1 MDEKDKILL
10 KNWFIKENY
19 SETTQI
25 MYKHSLEL
33 YSTLLKKTITELFNE
48 ADVEEES
55 NIRLKKRKYQGYIL
69 QFKEHLKNLGKS
81 KNTMNLYI
89 SAILSFYNSND
100 ILPPKI
106 NLPGGDIGLE
116 KNYGRL
122 ITKKEIKQLI
132 DVSSTRDTAI
142 IYTMALSGMSQNEIR
157 NLTIKKF
164 IKSAGNA
171 IKQEINSLNE
181 LFKHEEELIKDTV
194 ITLEITRQ
202 KVNYCYHTFIP
213 PEATKAII
221 VYLRERCNHRDKRI
235 HPKGISDSLFVVN
248 KGPFMGEQI
257 TAAAITGLYQGCGKR
272 SGFKHEDGSYRVWR
286 SHGMRKYFMSTII
299 NKTHNHEL
307 ANYLVGHT
315 ISATERAYWFADPK
329 ELKKEYLK
337 VLPYLSLDGAEVKDV
352 KTEELK
358 KYETAME
365 EFEEMK
371 REMEDYKEFAPL
383 IKVFV
388 EDEEIQKRVEKR
400 LNEKN

>member
-19 SETTQI
+19 SETRQI
-25 MYKHSLEL
+25 MYEHALKM

-69 QFKEHLKNLGKS
+69 QFKEYLKNLGKS

-89 SAILSFYNSND
+89 SVILSFYNSND

-157 NLTIKKF
+157 NLTIRKF
-164 IKSAGNA
+164 VESAGNA
-171 IKQEINSLNE
+171 IKQEIKSLNE
-181 LFKHEEELIKDTV
+181 LFKHDEELIKDTV

-202 KVNYCYHTFIP
+202 KVNRRYYTFIP
-213 PEATKAII
+213 PEAIKAII

-235 HPKGISDSLFVVN
+235 HPKRLNDSLFVVN
-248 KGPFMGEQI
+248 KGPFMGKQI

-272 SGFKHEDGSYRVWR
+272 SGFEHEDGSYRTWR

-299 NKTHNHEL
+299 NKTHNYDL

-315 ISATERAYWFADPK
+315 ISATERPYWFADPK

-337 VLPYLSLDGAEVKDV
+337 VLPYLSLDGAEVKEI
-352 KTEELK
+352 KTEEIK

-365 EFEEMK
+365 EFEDMK
-371 REMEDYKEFAPL
+371 KDMEDY
-383 IKVFV
+383 
-388 EDEEIQKRVEKR
+388 
-400 LNEKN
+400 